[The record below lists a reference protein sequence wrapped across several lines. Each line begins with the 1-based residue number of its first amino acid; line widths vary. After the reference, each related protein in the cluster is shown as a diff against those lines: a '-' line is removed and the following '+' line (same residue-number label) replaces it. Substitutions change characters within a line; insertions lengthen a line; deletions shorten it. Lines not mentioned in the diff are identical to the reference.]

1 MAITGTADF
10 FLGDAT
16 GAVITDAA
24 GAWILL
30 YQTTLYVDDCQVTNL
45 LPIDTTANM
54 LELDTTA
61 NMLELD
67 VTANLLEQD
76 TTANLLPIDNVANL
90 GC

>member
-45 LPIDTTANM
+45 LPINTTANM
-54 LELDTTA
+54 LELDTIA
-61 NMLELD
+61 NLLPVD
-67 VTANLLEQD
+67 TKANLLEQD
-76 TTANLLPIDNVANL
+76 TTANLLPIDNIANL